1 MGSILSYTVLWDSME
16 QLAPRLASATKVIG
30 SITLVALL
38 INLQLDI
45 FEQGISIIDYTGAGV
60 VLTCFTIS
68 YFASRERKI
77 TKLTGNLSL
86 EEQLAALETT
96 PTKSGENN
104 SIALSQSIHTQAII
118 ESIVGGNNDIN
129 QQQVDSAI
137 STLSTGEIGAS
148 SQSIAEQLPAP
159 HQYSSDII
167 DSTTTP
173 VPETTE
179 TTKPNVPLPKI
190 EPDLVLDTNVKEN
203 QAAMNLPDL
212 DDLFDEPT
220 AVESNRAE
228 AYIDTPA
235 LPDLDDL
242 I

>member
-1 MGSILSYTVLWDSME
+1 ME

-30 SITLVALL
+30 SITLVAVL

-45 FEQGISIIDYTGAGV
+45 FEQGISIIDYTGAGFG
-60 VLTCFTIS
+60 LTCFTIS

-86 EEQLAALETT
+86 EEQLAALEST

-104 SIALSQSIHTQAII
+104 SIVKSQSIHTQGII

-129 QQQVDSAI
+129 QRQVDSAI
-137 STLSTGEIGAS
+137 STLSTGEIGVL

-159 HQYSSDII
+159 HQHSSDVI
-167 DSTTTP
+167 DSTATP
-173 VPETTE
+173 VPKTTE

-190 EPDLVLDTNVKEN
+190 EPDLPVDTDVIDN
-203 QAAMNLPDL
+203 QSAMNLPNL
-212 DDLFDEPT
+212 DDLFDEPS

-228 AYIDTPA
+228 DYIDTPT
-235 LPDLDDL
+235 LPNLDDL